1 MSSSLVLIV
10 MLGMVDLQRSRNS
23 SGLGTESWGPW
34 GGLIISTGL
43 SYRVFL
49 NAQLPWRFSE

>member
-49 NAQLPWRFSE
+49 NAQLP